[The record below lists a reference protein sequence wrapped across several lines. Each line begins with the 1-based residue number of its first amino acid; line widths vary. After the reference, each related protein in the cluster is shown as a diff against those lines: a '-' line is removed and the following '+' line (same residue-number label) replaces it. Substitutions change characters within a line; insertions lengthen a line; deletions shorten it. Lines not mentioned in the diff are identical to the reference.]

1 MAPRCLRCPP
11 CHTRVTA
18 PAKMRS
24 STAAR
29 IGARAASKVESSPGI
44 TPSCQSGPWG
54 ARMLSSLAISD
65 IL

>member
-1 MAPRCLRCPP
+1 MAPRCLSCPP

-24 STAAR
+24 SIAAR
-29 IGARAASKVESSPGI
+29 IGARAASKVESGSAISPY
-44 TPSCQSGPWG
+44 CQRRLAG